1 MSDLVFI
8 SFPTEEKAEEVRQ
21 KVLDLQKEYLIE
33 LEDAVVVVKTP
44 DGKIKL
50 NQLMNTTAAGALA
63 GALWGTVVGT
73 LFLMPIV
80 GTALGAASGA
90 LAGKLSD
97 AGIDDQFMTEAA
109 SQLQPGTAGLFLLI
123 GKMTADKVLE
133 DLRGV
138 GGTVLRT
145 SFDRT
150 QEAALREAL
159 AAHAATEGTGP
170 SAPSLTA
177 A

>member
-1 MSDLVFI
+1 MF
-8 SFPTEEKAEEVRQ
+8 
-21 KVLDLQKEYLIE
+21 
-33 LEDAVVVVKTP
+33 
-44 DGKIKL
+44 
-50 NQLMNTTAAGALA
+50 
-63 GALWGTVVGT
+63 
-73 LFLMPIV
+73 FLMPVV

-90 LAGKLSD
+90 LAGKMSD
-97 AGIDDQFMTEAA
+97 AGIDDQFMTDAA

-159 AAHAATEGTGP
+159 AAHAATEGTSP
-170 SAPSLTA
+170 STPPS
-177 A
+177 